1 MGNSCCGWWWK
12 LDVGAIKEDIMKK
25 GIIFIAMMFL
35 MGVCYGEVSFTYE
48 KKDKDVLK
56 IVEVET
62 ITRISETNIT
72 IKTLRARIE
81 SLEGQKTNALE
92 YYNETIAKLNEKIT
106 FIKTQID
113 KAIELGVVE
122 PILEIE

>member
-1 MGNSCCGWWWK
+1 
-12 LDVGAIKEDIMKK
+12 VGTIKEDIMKK

-122 PILEIE
+122 PILEIK